1 MVIYKQHVAGAQ
13 YHTDAWAGCLNNSFK
28 GDVMR
33 KGFWKQLSYED
44 KFDRKYA
51 CWAVNH
57 NGWRKASAGTGEL
70 PGAR

>member
-1 MVIYKQHVAGAQ
+1 
-13 YHTDAWAGCLNNSFK
+13 
-28 GDVMR
+28 MR

-57 NGWRKASAGTGEL
+57 NGWRKRKRLNILCWIVFLIQAFKQESCQTCAETIE
-70 PGAR
+70 

>member
-1 MVIYKQHVAGAQ
+1 
-13 YHTDAWAGCLNNSFK
+13 
-28 GDVMR
+28 MR

-57 NGWRKASAGTGEL
+57 NGWRKCKRLNRRAASWTAAGFAE
-70 PGAR
+70 ADKD